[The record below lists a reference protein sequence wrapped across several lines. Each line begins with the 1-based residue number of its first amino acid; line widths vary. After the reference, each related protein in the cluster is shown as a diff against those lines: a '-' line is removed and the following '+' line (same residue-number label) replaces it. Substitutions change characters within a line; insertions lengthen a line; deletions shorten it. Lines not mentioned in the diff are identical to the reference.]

1 MNLPLLCIALI
12 CAIWSAAMFSV
23 LQDVRAARLPSRDAV
38 QTAALAL
45 LAALASATFVIL
57 AAIYRHL

>member
-1 MNLPLLCIALI
+1 MNVPLLFSALL
-12 CAIWSAAMFSV
+12 CALWSGAMFSV
-23 LQDVRAARLPSRDAV
+23 LQDVRAAKLPSRDAV

-57 AAIYRHL
+57 AAIYRDL

>member
-1 MNLPLLCIALI
+1 MNFPLLLVAFI
-12 CAIWSAAMFSV
+12 CALWSVAMFSV
-23 LQDVRAARLPSRDAV
+23 LRDIRDAGLPSRDAV